1 MESQWV
7 PRVRSKA
14 EDRSFPSAKTSV
26 QCSYKIKITKRH
38 MLMILLAKSCLK
50 TDDPLYILG
59 NYSKLDTLKE
69 ASLFFLFSCTKMY
82 IELDSNRSKSAH
94 QGILS

>member
-1 MESQWV
+1 MIDLSSFLIGGRMESQWV

-14 EDRSFPSAKTSV
+14 KDRSFPSAKTSV
-26 QCSYKIKITKRH
+26 QCSYKIKIIKRH

-59 NYSKLDTLKE
+59 DYSKLDTLKE
-69 ASLFFLFSCTKMY
+69 ASL
-82 IELDSNRSKSAH
+82 SKF
-94 QGILS
+94 